1 MLSFDQEEDG
11 AARTQDAANDAKKA
25 SDPETVKKMEGPM
38 AEDNLDFGFQD
49 IMEFVASEPGPTAN
63 PALPQRAEADEAR
76 ATGMLQFDEEKLPAI
91 IKVIGVGG
99 GGSNAVCT
107 MVKSEVTGVQFLVA
121 NTDMQALERSSVPV
135 KLQIGSKL
143 TKGRGAGANPEIGR
157 SAALED
163 AEKIKDAL
171 AGAEMVF
178 ITAGMGGGTGTGAA
192 PVIAGLAREVGAL
205 VVGVVTKPFDFEG
218 AKRMKYANE
227 GIAELKKQVDALI
240 VIPNSRV
247 LNMSEKKT
255 SALDAFKLADN
266 VLVQA
271 VKGISDVVML
281 HGHVNLDFA
290 DVKTVMANKGRAV
303 MGTGTGTGEN
313 RAVEA
318 AQKAIS
324 SPLLEDGS
332 IKGARGVLINIT
344 GGSDMGIWEF
354 DEATAIIKAEVDPDA
369 IILFGAVINPVMS
382 EEVMVTVIATGFDE
396 EGAKTRMKVVSNL
409 KEYQKI
415 GERPKAT
422 ARKQEAFAFKNEAL
436 GIDDQDYDK
445 PTFLRRQA
453 D

>member
-1 MLSFDQEEDG
+1 MLSFDQEHE
-11 AARTQDAANDAKKA
+11 AAPCKPDAAKDAKA
-25 SDPETVKKMEGPM
+25 TGDPGSLKRTEGLM
-38 AEDNLDFGFQD
+38 ADDNLDFGFQD
-49 IMEFVASEPGPTAN
+49 IMEFVASEDGAAAETARSGTADAAGARGPA
-63 PALPQRAEADEAR
+63 
-76 ATGMLQFDEEKLPAI
+76 GMLQFAEEKLPAI

-99 GGSNAVCT
+99 GGSNAVST
-107 MVKSEVTGVQFLVA
+107 MVKADVKGVQFIVA
-121 NTDMQALERSSVPV
+121 NTDMQALDRSPVPV

-143 TKGRGAGANPEIGR
+143 TSGRGAGANPEIGR
-157 SAALED
+157 NAALED
-163 AEKIKDAL
+163 AEKIKAVL
-171 AGAEMVF
+171 AGTEMVF

-218 AKRMKYANE
+218 AKRMKYADE
-227 GIAELKKQVDALI
+227 GIAELKKHVDALI

-247 LNMSEKKT
+247 LNLSEKKT

-271 VKGISDVVML
+271 VKGISDVVMM
-281 HGHVNLDFA
+281 HGYVNVDFA
-290 DVKTVMANKGRAV
+290 DVKTVMSNRGRAV
-303 MGTGTGTGEN
+303 MGTGIGTGEN

-344 GGSDMGIWEF
+344 GGSDMGIFEF

-369 IILFGAVINPVMS
+369 NIIFGAVINPVMS
-382 EEVMVTVIATGFDE
+382 EELMVTVIATGFDE

-415 GERPKAT
+415 GGPTKA

>member
-1 MLSFDQEEDG
+1 MLSFDQEHEAAPRRPETAKEAKG
-11 AARTQDAANDAKKA
+11 AG
-25 SDPETVKKMEGPM
+25 DPEALKRTEGLM
-38 AEDNLDFGFQD
+38 DDNLDFGFQD
-49 IMEFVASEPGPTAN
+49 IMEFVASEHDAAADTARSGTAGSAGARGPA
-63 PALPQRAEADEAR
+63 
-76 ATGMLQFDEEKLPAI
+76 GMLQFAEEKLPA
-91 IKVIGVGG
+91 
-99 GGSNAVCT
+99 
-107 MVKSEVTGVQFLVA
+107 QFIVA
-121 NTDMQALERSSVPV
+121 NTDMQALERAPVPV

-143 TKGRGAGANPEIGR
+143 TSGRGAGANPEIGR
-157 SAALED
+157 NAALED
-163 AEKIKDAL
+163 AEKIKAVL
-171 AGAEMVF
+171 AGTEMVF

-218 AKRMKYANE
+218 AKRMKYADE

-247 LNMSEKKT
+247 LNLSEKKT

-271 VKGISDVVML
+271 VKGISDVVMM
-281 HGHVNLDFA
+281 HGYVNVDFA
-290 DVKTVMANKGRAV
+290 DVKTVMSNRGRAV
-303 MGTGTGTGEN
+303 MGTGIGSGEN

-318 AQKAIS
+318 AQKAIA

-344 GGSDMGIWEF
+344 GGSDMGIFEF

-369 IILFGAVINPVMS
+369 NIIFGAVINPVMS
-382 EEVMVTVIATGFDE
+382 EELMVTVIATGFDE

-415 GERPKAT
+415 GGLTRV

>member
-1 MLSFDQEEDG
+1 MLSFDQEEE
-11 AARTQDAANDAKKA
+11 AAPRKPDAAKDAKVA
-25 SDPETVKKMEGPM
+25 GDPGSVKRTEGLM
-38 AEDNLDFGFQD
+38 ADDNLDFGFQD
-49 IMEFVASEPGPTAN
+49 IMEFVASEHDAAQETGCSK
-63 PALPQRAEADEAR
+63 PAAAAGVREA
-76 ATGMLQFDEEKLPAI
+76 GMLQFAEEKLPAI

-99 GGSNAVCT
+99 GGGNAVST
-107 MVKSEVTGVQFLVA
+107 MVKSEVKGVQFIVA
-121 NTDMQALERSSVPV
+121 NTDMQALERSPVPI

-143 TKGRGAGANPEIGR
+143 TNGRGAGANPEIGR

-163 AEKIKDAL
+163 AEKIKAAL
-171 AGAEMVF
+171 AGTEMVF

-218 AKRMKYANE
+218 AKRMKYADE

-247 LNMSEKKT
+247 LNLSEKKT

-290 DVKTVMANKGRAV
+290 DVKTVMANRGRAV
-303 MGTGTGTGEN
+303 MGSGIGIGEN
-313 RAVEA
+313 RAAEA

-344 GGSDMGIWEF
+344 GGSDMGIYEF

-415 GERPKAT
+415 GERPKA